1 MANNYG
7 ANNHGGAR
15 PGAGRK
21 PKALLYGDL
30 AACAEQKVAD
40 ALPAI
45 MDALIESAKGGD
57 LAAARY
63 LCDRILGR
71 VAVVSIPPAY
81 DKSLPYSE
89 QDYECALRFAEPSAL
104 DTLLAD
110 MARG

>member
-1 MANNYG
+1 MAD
-7 ANNHGGAR
+7 NHGGVR

-71 VAVVSIPPAY
+71 VATVNIPPAY

>member
-1 MANNYG
+1 MVDNS
-7 ANNHGGAR
+7 HGGAR

-21 PKALLYGDL
+21 PKALLYADL

-40 ALPAI
+40 ALPTI

-71 VAVVSIPPAY
+71 VAVVSTPPAY

-89 QDYECALRFAEPSAL
+89 QDYECTLRYAESNTSL
-104 DTLLAD
+104 DALLAD